1 MIVSILAG
9 GVGLTDEEMALIG
22 VGRTKIL
29 LENAR
34 DQNERALVRAMGDA
48 YMGLWREAVSDEDQR
63 DKR

>member
-1 MIVSILAG
+1 MIVSFMAG

-29 LENAR
+29 LENAK

-48 YMGLWREAVSDEDQR
+48 YMKLWREAVSDENQR